1 MCEIKI
7 TFDTIIGL
15 SALVV
20 AIMAY
25 LHSRNSSKENKRQ
38 LEQMDILIQN
48 IFDFHKNKAEKEEQ
62 EKEEREKSLSEIDK
76 MTQKSMND
84 YFKREEQRL
93 RI

>member
-1 MCEIKI
+1 MCDIRI
-7 TFDTIIGL
+7 TPELIV
-15 SALVV
+15 ALIAAVV
-20 AIMAY
+20 AIMSYWHAV
-25 LHSRNSSKENKRQ
+25 NSSKENKRQ